1 MGLNLDVRHVAFASL
16 QKFDGRRL
24 RRLTIAEMAQIA
36 GRAGRHQQ
44 DGSFGTVG
52 LPQGGFTPEEVHA
65 IEGHHFPPLASL
77 FWRNPTPGFGSL
89 DQLLSD
95 LAQPPDHPMLR
106 AAPEAVDIAVLKPLA
121 SDMERSEEHTSELQ
135 SLMRISY
142 AVICL
147 KKHTEY
153 FYSHEPS

>member
-1 MGLNLDVRHVAFASL
+1 
-16 QKFDGRRL
+16 
-24 RRLTIAEMAQIA
+24 MAQIA

-95 LAQPPDHPMLR
+95 LAQPPDQPMLR
-106 AAPEAVDIAVLKPLA
+106 AAPAAVAIALLKHLASAIDVRARGGDAGAVPRLWDVCAPPASHHLAPDHHAPTALNLRPSPPAGHAVL
-121 SDMERSEEHTSELQ
+121 TTQ
-135 SLMRISY
+135 
-142 AVICL
+142 
-147 KKHTEY
+147 
-153 FYSHEPS
+153 PSRPRPP